1 MSTLDHKTVHDLLT
15 PLNAIIGFSGIVIA
29 KCEKALEPK
38 QLANLKR
45 IEESGRALAGMIRA
59 LGTSAP
65 IPVAEPVQTEAAV
78 RRGWGSGGE
87 APGNHIATSVE
98 DVGEPLEVTPMPAF
112 DRRIEGLPRVL
123 VVDDVASSRELLRQ
137 DLGDAGFDVRS
148 QASGYGC
155 LDVARLFD
163 PTVIILD
170 IDMPGMDGIETCR
183 RLKSDPTT
191 AHIPVLFLTGQQ
203 DEETAVVALAAGGND
218 FLHKPYSRSI
228 MLARVSSQVAIHE
241 ANARLRRMVITDALT
256 GVYSRR
262 FFYDGM
268 RQQVAALSRSET
280 PVLSCLMLD
289 VDHFKSVNDRLGHV
303 VGDRTLAR
311 VGEILRETVRAAD
324 IAARFGGEEFVV
336 GLPGATR
343 DNALGIA
350 EKVRAAVESGFG
362 DPPNEGAVTV
372 SIGVSSFDLVPAP
385 GAADLGKV
393 VDRVIQEADEAMYR
407 AKRAGRNRVA

>member
-1 MSTLDHKTVHDLLT
+1 MPSRAARDVGSLDSKTIHDLLT

-29 KCEKALEPK
+29 KSEKNLDAK

-45 IEESGRALAGMIRA
+45 IEESGRQLVGMIRA
-59 LGTSAP
+59 LRASAAAQPEPATVATSADP
-65 IPVAEPVQTEAAV
+65 
-78 RRGWGSGGE
+78 
-87 APGNHIATSVE
+87 
-98 DVGEPLEVTPMPAF
+98 GEPLEVTPMPAL
-112 DRRIEGLPRVL
+112 DRRIEGLPRAL
-123 VVDDVASSRELLRQ
+123 VVDDIASSRELLRQ

-155 LDVARLFD
+155 LEVARLFD
-163 PTVIILD
+163 PAVIILD

-228 MLARVSSQVAIHE
+228 MLARVSSQVAIHD
-241 ANARLRRMVITDALT
+241 ANAQLRRMVIIDELT

-268 RQQVAALSRSET
+268 RQQIAALSRSDT

-311 VGEILRETVRAAD
+311 VGEVLRETVRAAD

-336 GLPGATR
+336 GLPGAPR
-343 DNALGIA
+343 PAALAIA
-350 EKVRAAVESGFG
+350 EKVRLAVETAFG
-362 DPPNEGAVTV
+362 TPASEEAVTV
-372 SIGVSSFDLVPAP
+372 SIGVATLDLVASP
-385 GAADLGKV
+385 GARDHGKL
-393 VDRVIQEADEAMYR
+393 VDQVIGEADEAMYR
-407 AKRAGRNRVA
+407 AKAAGRNRVA